1 MLKVQ
6 KKQSYA
12 IHFDTKSRKMNQ
24 KLIHSVK
31 QSFQNHFE
39 KKPLMVFSPG
49 RINLIGEHTDYNE
62 GFVFPAAID
71 LGIALAIQKSASNR
85 SCVYALNKEEM
96 YEIDLSN
103 LAPLKDGGW
112 RNYVL
117 GVVGELAKIGIT
129 VGNFDSVF
137 AGNIPGG
144 AGMSSSAALENS
156 FVFALNELFDL
167 QMEKKDMILI
177 SQKAEHNYV
186 GVKCGIMDQYASMLG
201 EKESALLLDCRSIK
215 SQPFKIQLQNLQ
227 LVLVNTNVKH
237 DLSESA
243 YNDRR
248 NVCEKV
254 ARLLNIQSL
263 RDASES
269 SLDRIK
275 NQLSDS
281 EYKKAL
287 YVVRENKRV
296 QLFSEAILN
305 KDYTSMGKLLYE
317 THEGLSKNYKVSCDE
332 LDFLV
337 EKTKSMDTVYGAR
350 MMGGG
355 FGGCTINLVLES
367 AVDTF
372 KTEISKQFLEEFSTP
387 CSIYDVTISQG
398 THLISDN

>member
-71 LGIALAIQKSASNR
+71 LGIVLAIQKSASNR

-367 AVDTF
+367 AIGTF

>member
-1 MLKVQ
+1 
-6 KKQSYA
+6 
-12 IHFDTKSRKMNQ
+12 MNQ

-287 YVVRENKRV
+287 YVLRENKRV

-367 AVDTF
+367 AIGTF
-372 KTEISKQFLEEFSTP
+372 KTEISNQFFEEFGIP